1 MLNSDSAV
9 IALTLNQGDQAATK
23 NSEAPLGCSGD
34 AQWSVILHTHI
45 FEILELNPWW
55 PACGGNET
63 TDNVLDGGIKSQSWL
78 SLRKASMQWAQI
90 PIWFYQL

>member
-34 AQWSVILHTHI
+34 AQ
-45 FEILELNPWW
+45 
-55 PACGGNET
+55 
-63 TDNVLDGGIKSQSWL
+63 
-78 SLRKASMQWAQI
+78 
-90 PIWFYQL
+90 